1 LKWERRMDEL
11 SDFEIAWRA
20 WARLGGNDRARFLRR
35 VRARIAEEMA
45 VRRAARGTASAYRG
59 TSSLAH
65 LTLTG
70 VDLEPRE
77 IEPRAL
83 ESLSLDW

>member
-1 LKWERRMDEL
+1 MGDLETT
-11 SDFEIAWRA
+11 WRA
-20 WARLGGNDRARFLRR
+20 WARLDGNDRAQFLRR
-35 VRARIAEEMA
+35 VRAHIAEEMA
-45 VRRAARGTASAYRG
+45 VRRVRRGTASAYRG
-59 TSSLAH
+59 TSSLAG

-70 VDLEPRE
+70 ADLAPRE